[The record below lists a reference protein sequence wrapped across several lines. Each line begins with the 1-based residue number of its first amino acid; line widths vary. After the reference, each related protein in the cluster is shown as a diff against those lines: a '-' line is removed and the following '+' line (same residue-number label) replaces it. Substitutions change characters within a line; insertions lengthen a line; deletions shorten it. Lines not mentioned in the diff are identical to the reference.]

1 MYLVDQVRQIRAAIV
16 TMNTDLAMR
25 LFTNLEHSLKRE
37 PICASDL
44 SEIQSALNDILALA
58 QSTCEGIA
66 SARLQMEKIISEA
79 GRIEVYGETGEKISR
94 ELGGNIALKY

>member
-1 MYLVDQVRQIRAAIV
+1 MHVIDQVRQIRAAIV
-16 TMNTDLAMR
+16 TMDTDLAMR

-37 PICASDL
+37 PISSSDFP
-44 SEIQSALNDILALA
+44 EIQSALNDILALA

-66 SARLQMEKIISEA
+66 SARLHMEKIISEA
-79 GRIEVYGETGEKISR
+79 GRIEAYSESGEKISR